1 MLYIV
6 VYKYIGNKQHKI
18 REHNKKTRKTG
29 KKQKGNSKGTG
40 RKAKKKATVWQ
51 ATVKI
56 EGNSKGNINSKE
68 TSKATA

>member
-29 KKQKGNSKGTG
+29 KKQK
-40 RKAKKKATVWQ
+40 
-51 ATVKI
+51 ATVK
-56 EGNSKGNINSKE
+56 EQEEKQRKKQQCGKQQ
-68 TSKATA
+68 